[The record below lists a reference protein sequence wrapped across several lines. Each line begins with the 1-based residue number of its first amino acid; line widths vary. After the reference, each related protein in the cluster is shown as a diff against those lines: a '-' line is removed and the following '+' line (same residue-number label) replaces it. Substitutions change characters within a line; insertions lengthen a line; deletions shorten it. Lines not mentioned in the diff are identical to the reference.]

1 MSNAD
6 LPLSGVRILDVATF
20 VAAPYCA
27 TILSEFGAEVI
38 KVEEPA
44 RGDPFRRFGTATERA
59 DSTLAWLSEA
69 RNKKSIT
76 LNLRTSEGAS
86 LFRRLIHYADVV
98 CENFRPGTLE
108 RWGLGWD
115 ELSGI
120 NPKLILLRITGYGQT
135 GPYRDRPGFAR
146 IAHAIGGLAALA
158 GMPDGPPVTP
168 GSTSLGDY
176 LAGLYGAVG
185 VLIALLHVRAG
196 GPGQVVDIGL
206 YEAVF
211 RVLDELA
218 PAYARAG
225 IVREREGAGTRNACP
240 HGHFPTRDGK
250 WIAIACTTDK
260 MFTRLAQAMGR
271 PDLGMTEAYGLQER
285 RLAARETVDR
295 LVAAWSGPLTQAE
308 AMACCLAKDVPAG
321 PLNSIEDIFDD
332 AQFEARENPVTV
344 DVPEIGPVV
353 VPKRRAKAEATSG
366 QIVSLGP
373 PLGDASCLPPSL
385 GRVPWSGVEG
395 PTENCRRWRS
405 ERMFRRLPKG
415 LRPKRQSRS
424 WLANS

>member
-1 MSNAD
+1 LGGETAFPSD
-6 LPLSGVRILDVATF
+6 SLPLTGVRILDVATF

-38 KVEEPA
+38 KVEEPTN
-44 RGDPFRRFGTATERA
+44 GDPFRRFGTATERA

-76 LNLRTSEGAS
+76 LNLRTTEGAS
-86 LFRRLIHYADVV
+86 LFRRLAKRADVV

-115 ELSGI
+115 ELSRI
-120 NPKLILLRITGYGQT
+120 NPKLILLRVTGYGQT
-135 GPYRDRPGFAR
+135 GPYRNRPGFAR
-146 IAHAIGGLAALA
+146 IAHAVGGLAALA

-211 RVLDELA
+211 RVLDEIA

-225 IVREREGAGTRNACP
+225 IIREREGAGTLNACP

-260 MFTRLAQAMGR
+260 MFARLAQAMAR
-271 PDLGMTEAYGLQER
+271 PELATVEAYGLQER
-285 RLAARETVDR
+285 RLAARNTVDR
-295 LVAAWSGPLTQAE
+295 LVAAWSGGLTQSD
-308 AMACCLAKDVPAG
+308 AMACCLGEDVPVG

-332 AQFEARENPVTV
+332 PQFVARENLVTL

-353 VPKRRAKAEATSG
+353 VPNVIPKLTATPG
-366 QIVSLGP
+366 KILSLGP
-373 PLGDASCLPPSL
+373 SL
-385 GRVPWSGVEG
+385 GNANDEIYRGLLGLGAAEMERLRATGVI
-395 PTENCRRWRS
+395 
-405 ERMFRRLPKG
+405 
-415 LRPKRQSRS
+415 
-424 WLANS
+424 